1 MTRRARILAVAGS
14 TILAI
19 QAVATFALQR
29 DTFLPS
35 TLPLVALPL
44 QLGDWTQVRD
54 WAIEPEVLDML
65 GPDDALQREYASEK
79 AGPSASLFVAYYR
92 TQLRSKNAHD
102 PKVCLPGA
110 GWNPVASRVVNV
122 PISESER
129 FFPANYYRIQK
140 GNEAAVV
147 VYWFQTHKGVYTFEQ
162 QLKLHRVLDSIFDN
176 RTDMALVRVMIP
188 VSADSVETADARALE
203 LAKTVYPEMIRYF
216 PGKEQPG
223 A

>member
-1 MTRRARILAVAGS
+1 MTRRARFLTVTGA

-19 QAVATFALQR
+19 QAAATFALQR

-35 TLPLVALPL
+35 PPPLVALPL
-44 QLGDWTQVRD
+44 RLGDWIQVRD
-54 WAIEPEVLDML
+54 WAIEPDALDML
-65 GPDDALQREYASEK
+65 GPDDTLQREYASE
-79 AGPSASLFVAYYR
+79 ATGPTASLFVAYYR

-110 GWNPVASRVVNV
+110 GWNPVASRIVNI
-122 PISESER
+122 PIPQSER
-129 FFPANYYRIQK
+129 FFPANYYRIEK
-140 GNEAAVV
+140 GNEVAVV
-147 VYWFQTHKGVYTFEQ
+147 VYWFQTHKGVYAFEQ

-176 RTDMALVRVMIP
+176 RTDMALVRVIIP
-188 VSADSVETADARALE
+188 VSADGVETADERALE
-203 LAKTVYPEMIRYF
+203 LARTVYPEMIRYF